1 MKEIL
6 PGAVS
11 GTIDPPA
18 ERAGVYDRPSAR
30 FDWEGQLEVRASAA
44 SGCRRALWYAATGHA
59 PAPPSDEALTVM
71 ETGRALEPVVLH
83 AMQRAGW
90 EVTPA
95 DAAHPETVILQLTP
109 VVKVTGHPDA
119 TGQAPLFG
127 EEAVIEVK
135 TRGPAAFKRWQALGA
150 ERSHPDSV
158 AQAALYTQGLFG
170 EARDAVL
177 AVLDTGARAWDTEVI
192 PADRVEHALERTRE
206 WLAPLGAHYATHGAD
221 PEVLP
226 ERDFEAGSWR
236 CRSCPFLATCRPGDV
251 EEGANATPESDEPE
265 VSDGEART
273 AVASYVAA
281 RETLREPE
289 QAKRQALDTLKAW
302 MRRQGSGKAEL
313 ANHTVSL
320 VRSTRYAVDHK
331 KLNALLDP
339 EARAEIVTEQ
349 TSTSVRIN

>member
-1 MKEIL
+1 MKETL
-6 PGAVS
+6 PGVIS
-11 GTIDPPA
+11 GTVDPPV

-44 SGCRRALWYAATGHA
+44 SGCRRALWYAATGHE
-59 PAPPSDEALTVM
+59 PAPPSDAALTVM
-71 ETGRALEPVVLH
+71 ETGSALEPVVLR

-95 DAAHPETVILQLTP
+95 DAKHPTKVILQLTP
-109 VVKVTGHPDA
+109 TVKVTGHPDA

-127 EEAVIEVK
+127 GEAVIEVK
-135 TRGPAAFKRWQALGA
+135 TRGPAAFKRWQVLGA

-158 AQAALYTQGLFG
+158 AQAALYTYGLFG
-170 EARDAVL
+170 EARAAAL
-177 AVLDTGARAWDTEVI
+177 AVMDTGARTWDTEVI
-192 PADRVEHALERTRE
+192 PAERVEHALERTRE
-206 WLAPLGAHYATHGAD
+206 WLAPLGAHYARNGAD

-236 CRSCPFLATCRPGDV
+236 CRSCPFLATCLPGNA
-251 EEGANATPESDEPE
+251 EEGAEAPESDEPE
-265 VSDGEART
+265 VSDEAARE

-281 RETLREPE
+281 REALREPE

-302 MRRQGSGKAEL
+302 MRRQGSAKAVL
-313 ANHTVSL
+313 KNHTVSL

-339 EARAEIVTEQ
+339 EARAEVVTEQ
-349 TSTSVRIN
+349 ISKSVRIS

>member
-1 MKEIL
+1 MKES
-6 PGAVS
+6 AAA
-11 GTIDPPA
+11 PA

-59 PAPPSDEALTVM
+59 PAPPDDEALTVM
-71 ETGRALEPVVLH
+71 ETGRALEPVVLR
-83 AMQRAGW
+83 AMQREGW

-95 DAAHPETVILQLTP
+95 DATHPETVFLQLTP
-109 VVKVTGHPDA
+109 TVKVTGHPDA

-150 ERSHPDSV
+150 ERSHPDAV
-158 AQAALYTQGLFG
+158 AQAALYTYGLFG

-177 AVLDTGARAWDTEVI
+177 AVMDTGARAWDTEMI
-192 PADRVEHALERTRE
+192 PAERVEHALERTRE

-236 CRSCPFLATCRPGDV
+236 CRSCPFLATCLPGNA
-251 EEGANATPESDEPE
+251 EEATEAAESDEPE
-265 VSDGEART
+265 VSDEEAREAVT
-273 AVASYVAA
+273 AYAAA

-302 MRRQGSGKAEL
+302 MRRQGSAKAEL
-313 ANHTVSL
+313 GNHTVSL

-349 TSTSVRIN
+349 ISKSVRIS

>member
-1 MKEIL
+1 MKETL
-6 PGAVS
+6 PGADHA
-11 GTIDPPA
+11 DPPA

-44 SGCRRALWYAATGHA
+44 SGCRRALWYAATGHE

-71 ETGRALEPVVLH
+71 ETGRALEPVVLR

-95 DAAHPETVILQLTP
+95 DATHPETVILQLTP
-109 VVKVTGHPDA
+109 TVKVTGHPDA

-127 EEAVIEVK
+127 GEAVIEVK
-135 TRGPAAFKRWQALGA
+135 TRGPSAFKRWQALGA
-150 ERSHPDSV
+150 ERSHPDAV
-158 AQAALYTQGLFG
+158 AQAALYTYGLYG

-177 AVLDTGARAWDTEVI
+177 AVMDTGARAWDTEMI
-192 PADRVEHALERTRE
+192 PAERVERALERTRE

-236 CRSCPFLATCRPGDV
+236 CRSCPFLATCLPGNA
-251 EEGANATPESDEPE
+251 EEATEAAESEEPE
-265 VSDGEART
+265 VSDEEARE

-281 RETLREPE
+281 REALARARAGEAPGPRHP
-289 QAKRQALDTLKAW
+289 QGVDAPARGSAKTDL
-302 MRRQGSGKAEL
+302 G
-313 ANHTVSL
+313 NHTVSL

-349 TSTSVRIN
+349 TSESVRIS

>member
-1 MKEIL
+1 MKESADA
-6 PGAVS
+6 PG
-11 GTIDPPA
+11 

-44 SGCRRALWYAATGHA
+44 TGCRRALWYAATGHE

-95 DAAHPETVILQLTP
+95 DATHPETVILQLTP
-109 VVKVTGHPDA
+109 TVKVTGHPDA

-127 EEAVIEVK
+127 GEAVIEVK
-135 TRGPAAFKRWQALGA
+135 TRGPAAYKRWQVLGA

-158 AQAALYTQGLFG
+158 AQAALYTYGLYG
-170 EARDAVL
+170 DARDTVL
-177 AVLDTGARAWDTEVI
+177 AVMDTGARAWDTEMI
-192 PADRVEHALERTRE
+192 PAERVELALERTRE

-236 CRSCPFLATCRPGDV
+236 CRSCPFLATCLPGNA
-251 EEGANATPESDEPE
+251 EEATEAAQSEEPE
-265 VSDGEART
+265 VSDE
-273 AVASYVAA
+273 AA
-281 RETLREPE
+281 REAVAAYVSARAVLREPE

-302 MRRQGSGKAEL
+302 MRGRESAKTEL
-313 ANHTVSL
+313 GNHTVSL

-331 KLNALLDP
+331 QLNALLDP
-339 EARAEIVTEQ
+339 PARAEIVTEQ
-349 TSTSVRIN
+349 ISESVRIT

>member
-1 MKEIL
+1 MKETL
-6 PGAVS
+6 PGAIS
-11 GTIDPPA
+11 GAIDPPV
-18 ERAGVYDRPSAR
+18 ERTGVYDRPNAR

-44 SGCRRALWYAATGHA
+44 TGCRRALWYAATGHA

-71 ETGRALEPVVLH
+71 ETGRALEPVVLR

-95 DAAHPETVILQLTP
+95 DAAHPETVFLQLTP
-109 VVKVTGHPDA
+109 TVKVTGHPDA

-127 EEAVIEVK
+127 GEAVIEVK
-135 TRGPAAFKRWQALGA
+135 TRGPAAYKRWQALGA
-150 ERSHPDSV
+150 ERSHPDAV
-158 AQAALYTQGLFG
+158 AQAALYTYGLFG

-177 AVLDTGARAWDTEVI
+177 AVMDTGTRAWDTETI
-192 PADRVEHALERTRE
+192 PAERVERALERTRE

-221 PEVLP
+221 PAVLP

-236 CRSCPFLATCRPGDV
+236 CQSCPFLATCLPGNA
-251 EEGANATPESDEPE
+251 EEATEAAESDEPE
-265 VSDGEART
+265 VSDEEARE

-281 RETLREPE
+281 RAVLREPE

-302 MRRQGSGKAEL
+302 MRGRESAKTEL
-313 ANHTVSL
+313 GNHTVSL

-349 TSTSVRIN
+349 TSESVRVN

>member
-1 MKEIL
+1 MKETL
-6 PGAVS
+6 
-11 GTIDPPA
+11 DPPA
-18 ERAGVYDRPSAR
+18 ERAGAYDRPNAR

-44 SGCRRALWYAATGHA
+44 MSCRRALWYAATGHE
-59 PAPPSDEALTVM
+59 PAPPDDAALTVM

-83 AMQRAGW
+83 AMQRSGW

-95 DAAHPETVILQLTP
+95 DAGRPTKVVLQLTP
-109 VVKVTGHPDA
+109 TVKVTGHPDA
-119 TGQAPLFG
+119 TGHMPLFG

-150 ERSHPDSV
+150 ERSHPDAV

-177 AVLDTGARAWDTEVI
+177 AVMDTAERTWDTEVI
-192 PADRVEHALERTRE
+192 PAERVEQALERTRE
-206 WLAPLGAHYATHGAD
+206 WLTPLGAHYATHGAD

-236 CRSCPFLATCRPGDV
+236 CRSCPFLATCLPGDA
-251 EEGANATPESDEPE
+251 EEETEALQTGEAAVSDE
-265 VSDGEART
+265 EARE
-273 AVASYVAA
+273 AVAAYVAA
-281 RETLREPE
+281 RQALREPE
-289 QAKRQALDTLKAW
+289 GAKRQALDTLKAW
-302 MRRQGSGKAEL
+302 MRPRGSGKAEL
-313 ANHTVSL
+313 GNHTVSL

-349 TSTSVRIN
+349 TSESVRIS